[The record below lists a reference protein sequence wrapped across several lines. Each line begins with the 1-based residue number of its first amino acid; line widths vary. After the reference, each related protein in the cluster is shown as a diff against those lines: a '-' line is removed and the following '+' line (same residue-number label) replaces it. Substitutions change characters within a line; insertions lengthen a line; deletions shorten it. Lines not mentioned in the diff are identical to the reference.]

1 MSDEKK
7 KEQPQKKTPTM
18 IPQGVPGVRGS
29 RRRRVLLAEANPSEK
44 ADPKGVRAAKVAKF
58 TKAETAAEKKVLKG
72 RQNTNEAPTDA
83 KT

>member
-1 MSDEKK
+1 MSDEK
-7 KEQPQKKTPTM
+7 KEQPQKKTAKM

-58 TKAETAAEKKVLKG
+58 TKADKKAEEKALKG
-72 RQNTNEAPTDA
+72 RQNTNEAPHDS